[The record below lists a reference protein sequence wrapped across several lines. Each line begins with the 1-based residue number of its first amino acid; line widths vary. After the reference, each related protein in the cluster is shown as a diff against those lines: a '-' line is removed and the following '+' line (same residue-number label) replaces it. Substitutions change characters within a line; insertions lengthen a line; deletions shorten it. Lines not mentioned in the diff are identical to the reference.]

1 MDRKAVKELISVY
14 IYMKKG
20 DSHLVWPFQGN
31 ITVQLINQK
40 EGEENLEK
48 KLVKAGSSIACV
60 SEGNTAKVGRGLCEF
75 LSHTDL
81 YNPEE
86 GKEYL
91 KNDMLIFKITE
102 VEVTS
107 L

>member
-1 MDRKAVKELISVY
+1 
-14 IYMKKG
+14 MK
-20 DSHLVWPFQGN
+20 S
-31 ITVQLINQK
+31 
-40 EGEENLEK
+40 
-48 KLVKAGSSIACV
+48 
-60 SEGNTAKVGRGLCEF
+60 AKVGWGLCEF

-102 VEVTS
+102 VEVSS